1 MLWLTHSRIVQV
13 SCRTPA
19 RVDIISGRRRCNAT
33 IVWSSTVLNVT
44 LTFPQR
50 QCHQKSL
57 NPLQKWRKIL
67 CCFGKYFI
75 IRLTGF
81 WKCASLDSFYEL
93 ICCGFIVI
101 RVFVRVCVFVCV
113 ACANPVSCESFLIK
127 RLSKLSTHLST
138 DSCCVTHTHKHTLTP
153 TAHSQNKLL
162 IGSTF
167 PRRDASLS
175 TSPSTIKN
183 T

>member
-93 ICCGFIVI
+93 ICCGSFVI

-153 TAHSQNKLL
+153 TAHSQNKPL

-167 PRRDASLS
+167 PRCF
-175 TSPSTIKN
+175 P
-183 T
+183 